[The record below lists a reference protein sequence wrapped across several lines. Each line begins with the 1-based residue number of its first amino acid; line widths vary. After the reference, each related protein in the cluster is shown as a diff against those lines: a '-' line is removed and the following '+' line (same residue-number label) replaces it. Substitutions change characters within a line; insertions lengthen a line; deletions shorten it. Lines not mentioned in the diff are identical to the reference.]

1 MFRIQRQTWSDKLS
15 ALSALPRDALF
26 FLAAS
31 FVNSAGMAI
40 MWPLTTFYVHNV
52 LGQSYGDA
60 GMVVFFQSLLS
71 TAGQFVGGQL
81 YYRLGP
87 IRIIAGSFGAAA
99 VILLLVAS
107 TESWPLYVLLLSL
120 FGFANG
126 AASPAMSAYVGF
138 RWQEHR
144 RSLYNVMY
152 VCNNVGISIG
162 AAVGGWIAAIS
173 FSLTYALTGAT
184 TFVFA
189 IFLFVFMRRGLRT
202 EKMRHLDR
210 ERGPDPQASRQ
221 ASRGELLRNVN
232 LYLYISLGAL
242 LYWIAFQQWSTGVA
256 PYMEENG
263 LGMDKYSLLWTV
275 NGLTILLGQPLA
287 GWIRRRSASMSRHML
302 LGSLFTMLAFVFI
315 LALHDRYG
323 YLVIGMIVATIG
335 EMLLLPVIPMFFSER
350 TGVNAPFYM
359 GLSGGFGNV
368 GRMLGPLMFGHM
380 FDWRGVNAVFMLG
393 TLTSVLTLLLFY
405 AHHLANREK
414 ERLSESAAASAR
426 QSS

>member
-1 MFRIQRQTWSDKLS
+1 
-15 ALSALPRDALF
+15 
-26 FLAAS
+26 
-31 FVNSAGMAI
+31 

-60 GMVVFFQSLLS
+60 GLVVFFQSLLS
-71 TAGQFVGGQL
+71 TVGQLTGGQL

-87 IRIIAGSFGAAA
+87 ARIIAGSFTLAA
-99 VILLLVAS
+99 VILLLIAA
-107 TESWPLYVLLLSL
+107 TDNWPLYVLLLSL
-120 FGFANG
+120 FGFVNG

-138 RWQEHR
+138 RWKEHR
-144 RSLYNVMY
+144 RSLYNIMY

-162 AAVGGWIAAIS
+162 AAVGGLIAAVS
-173 FSLTYALTGAT
+173 FSLTYAMTGVT
-184 TFVFA
+184 TLVFA
-189 IFLFVFMRRGLRT
+189 IFLFVFMKGGVPTPTSASIVRDSDERRPNAAPEAAR
-202 EKMRHLDR
+202 M
-210 ERGPDPQASRQ
+210 

-232 LYLYISLGAL
+232 LYLYISIGSL

-287 GWIRRRSASMSRHML
+287 GWIRRRSAGMISRQML
-302 LGSLFTMLAFVFI
+302 ISCMFTVFAFVFI
-315 LALHDRYG
+315 LVLHDHYL

-350 TGVNAPFYM
+350 SGVNAPFYM

-368 GRMLGPLMFGHM
+368 GRMLGPLMFGHI
-380 FDWRGVNAVFMLG
+380 FDWQGVNAVFMLG
-393 TLTSVLTLLLFY
+393 TFISVATQILFY
-405 AHHLANREK
+405 VNHMANREQ
-414 ERLSESAAASAR
+414 ENYSESAAASMP
-426 QSS
+426 QSG